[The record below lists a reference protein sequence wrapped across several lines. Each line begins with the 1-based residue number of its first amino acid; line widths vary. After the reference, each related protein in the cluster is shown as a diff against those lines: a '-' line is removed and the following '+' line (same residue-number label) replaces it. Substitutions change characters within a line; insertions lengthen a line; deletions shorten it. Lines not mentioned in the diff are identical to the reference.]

1 VNTCVNTDFTKW
13 LKVALSAALAGSIWS
28 GSAAAQTTAQPPSLE
43 SIQAQLADLEQFP
56 LFLPASRGALVA
68 ADDLLSPT
76 RPAEP
81 SLAWIRD
88 QIDNR
93 YGSDRLVEQWRAYQ
107 VPSGPNYVDV
117 IVNEQIWGLLNYFE
131 RYAFISQFGTAAK
144 DYRYNL
150 RVFDSGDVI
159 NSRDAITGDQRR
171 SSARLVN
178 LRGGYFCSFDQALL
192 TGSLADSD
200 RSDTA
205 ELPCTATLDDSGSRR
220 VRNRAFLKG

>member
-1 VNTCVNTDFTKW
+1 MARFWVSADFIKA
-13 LKVALSAALAGSIWS
+13 LKVALSAALAGSICC
-28 GSAAAQTTAQPPSLE
+28 GTAVAQTTPLE
-43 SIQAQLADLEQFP
+43 SIQAQLEDLEQFP
-56 LFLPASRGALVA
+56 LFLPNSRGALVA
-68 ADDLLSPT
+68 ADDQLSPT
-76 RPAEP
+76 QLSEP

-107 VPSGPNYVDV
+107 VPNGPNYVDV

-144 DYRYNL
+144 DYRYHL

-159 NSRDAITGDQRR
+159 NSRDSVTGDQRR

-178 LRGGYFCSFDQALL
+178 LRGGYFCSFDQAVSV
-192 TGSLADSD
+192 TDPLADPDS
-200 RSDTA
+200 
-205 ELPCTATLDDSGSRR
+205 EFPCVATLDDSGSRR
-220 VRNRAFLKG
+220 VRNRAF